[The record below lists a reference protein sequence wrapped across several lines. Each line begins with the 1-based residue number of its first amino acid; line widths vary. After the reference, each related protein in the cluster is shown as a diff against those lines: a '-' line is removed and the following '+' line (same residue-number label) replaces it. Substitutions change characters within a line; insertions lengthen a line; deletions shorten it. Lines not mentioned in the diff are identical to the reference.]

1 MTSKPKT
8 SMHRHSVGQREVEPE
23 DTREDAELAAFE
35 VTEHYCQLTV
45 DCFVVESYRW

>member
-35 VTEHYCQLTV
+35 VTEHYCPLPELCQ
-45 DCFVVESYRW
+45 